1 MLALVACG
9 PPPVHPPAST
19 QTRLA
24 VLLVLDQWPEWAFET
39 KRPHLTNGGFERL
52 LSEGA
57 WSIGEHPSLATLTA
71 PGHALLGSGA
81 ATNQSGVL
89 ANEWYHRELD
99 QRLASVAAPD
109 GARTSQWSRVPGLG
123 DSVTR
128 AGGKAVAI
136 ALKDRSAILS
146 LGHAGMPIW
155 YDKKQVAWTSF
166 EVPPWLVAHNAA
178 HPISVRIHE
187 VWKPL
192 DPALL
197 ATRSGIEDDSAGE
210 LGEKRFGGVFPHDP
224 DVTGDAADAV
234 FATPTGNEIAFEAA
248 LAAIA
253 GEQLGTR
260 ATPDLLV
267 ISLSAHDYVG
277 HGWGHE
283 SWEMW
288 DTELRIDRELTRFL
302 AALDQRVGVGNWS
315 MIVTS
320 DHGASPVPERIGKG
334 GRLLYETVHDVA
346 QHAAASVLG
355 DGAWIADAKY
365 PNVFFSAALAA
376 KPAAVRDAVALQVRQ
391 ELRALPGV
399 AWVEPKASLGGH
411 CETRT
416 GTARAICLGI
426 DLERSGELIWMPA
439 EHWITQDLDEP
450 VATGHGSIYPYDRR
464 VPLILLAP
472 GRTTHPPATEPG
484 ELRSMTEV
492 APLLARWLRVTAPL
506 ELR

>member
-1 MLALVACG
+1 M
-9 PPPVHPPAST
+9 
-19 QTRLA
+19 
-24 VLLVLDQWPEWAFET
+24 LLVLDQWPEWAFEV
-39 KRPHLTNGGFERL
+39 KRPHLDAGGFQRL
-52 LSEGA
+52 LSEGE
-57 WSIGEHPSLATLTA
+57 WLVGEHPSIATLTA

-81 ATNQSGVL
+81 PTYRSGVL

-99 QRLASVAAPD
+99 QRLASVAAAD
-109 GARTSQWSRVPGLG
+109 GARTSRWSRVPGLG

-128 AGGKAVAI
+128 AGGKAVAV

-155 YDKKQVAWTSF
+155 YDKKAVAWASHQ
-166 EVPPWLVAHNAA
+166 VPAWLAVHNAE
-178 HPISVRIHE
+178 HPIAARIHE
-187 VWKPL
+187 VWRPL
-192 DPALL
+192 DPELL
-197 ATRSGIEDDSAGE
+197 ARRSGLADASPGE
-210 LGEKRFGGVFPHDP
+210 LGEKKFGGVFPHDP
-224 DVTGDAADAV
+224 DATGDAADAV
-234 FATPTGNEIAFEAA
+234 FATPTGNEIALELA
-248 LAAIA
+248 LAAIT

-260 ATPDLLV
+260 AIPDLLV

-288 DTELRIDRELTRFL
+288 DAELRLDRELRDFL
-302 AALDQRVGVGNWS
+302 AALDQRVGTGNWS

-320 DHGASPVPERIGKG
+320 DHGASPVPERIGRG

-346 QHAAASVLG
+346 QHAASSVLG

-365 PNVFFSAALAA
+365 PNVFFT
-376 KPAAVRDAVALQVRQ
+376 AAVPASSRDEVTAAIQR
-391 ELRALPGV
+391 ELRTLPGI
-399 AWVEPKASLGGH
+399 AWVEPKAALAGN
-411 CETRT
+411 CEART
-416 GTARAICLGI
+416 GTAHTICVGL
-426 DLERSGELIWMPA
+426 DVERSGELIWMPA

-472 GRTTHPPATEPG
+472 GRTTHAAATKPG
-484 ELRSMTEV
+484 ETRSMTEV
-492 APLLARWLRVTAPL
+492 APLLARWLRVTPPL